1 MAIPSALD
9 QANGIT
15 DLLERAP
22 LAGFLA
28 MTIIAIIAL
37 FWLLLREVKAH
48 NATLREV
55 LPLLTAIEKQWE
67 GQLEVMQKLSTLL
80 ERMTAVPERS
90 RRRTGEFPKVQP

>member
-1 MAIPSALD
+1 MPNALE

-22 LAGFLA
+22 LAGFLSL
-28 MTIIAIIAL
+28 TVLAIVVL

-55 LPLLTAIEKQWE
+55 LPLLTAISAQWKQ
-67 GQLEVMQKLSTLL
+67 QLDVMGKLSTLL
-80 ERMTAVPERS
+80 EKLNTDRARPRRS
-90 RRRTGEFPKVQP
+90 APDLPKVEE